1 MANVL
6 NPEPES
12 ITLNTTL
19 EPTTLEPATELEQ
32 PPFESTSNPETAEVV
47 EVPAL
52 DADAPTEPVAKAV
65 PVEAAPAEEIAPEIV
80 AQAEP
85 VVEAKA
91 EPVVAAAAE
100 PVVEAKAEPVVAAKA
115 EPVVEAKAE
124 PVVEAK
130 AEPVVAAV
138 AETAAEIQAA
148 PEAAPPATAAAPVA
162 RAKAPEHGLES
173 MDDFSAALAAFE
185 REQAAEAAAVEA
197 YGDKIVSGTV
207 IKQTEKHLVVDVGL
221 KSEGLVPLEQVLDHS
236 GAVRFNPGDVIDVVI
251 EREEPEG
258 GYLVSFERAQ
268 RLRIWD
274 TIEKAANDKTPMTG
288 TVISRVKGGLTV
300 DIGLKAFLPGSQLEI
315 RPVRNLDGYLGQQIE
330 VRVIKLNKK
339 RGNVVVSRKEI
350 LEEEQNAKRS
360 TTLEHLG
367 EGAILTGTVKNLT
380 DYGAFVD
387 LGGIDGLLHITDMS
401 WGRLTH
407 PRDLVNVGDEIQV
420 KVLKFDKDKQRVS
433 LGFKQLTPDPWL
445 DASERYP
452 VGAHVKGR
460 VLSVTDYGA
469 FVELEQGIEG
479 LVHLSEM
486 TWSKRLKHPSKL
498 VKPGDEVETVVLSVN
513 PADRRISLGMK
524 QLLENP
530 WENLTEKYPTGA
542 VVEGRVRN
550 LTDFGA
556 FIEIEDGIDGLVHVS
571 NLSWTKRVKHP
582 SEIVKKGEKVKAV
595 VLGVEPAEP
604 ASLAGHQA
612 VAARRLGELLRLAS
626 GGRRGPRQGAA
637 DGAIWSLRR
646 DRGGCRGSLPHLRGR
661 RRRRIE
667 AGDGPG
673 ARLQDHQDQRRGEEG
688 GLEPARHRPGGQPHT
703 GRALQGGYSQ
713 ASGLQLHHHARR
725 PDQLAQ
731 GRALSRFPFRHQCTT
746 AALRGGRCCLDF
758 VFHSFSLCPASTL
771 ASATPGVSFQ
781 VKESSTMPR
790 NVDAR
795 IPYSAEF
802 QP

>member
-1 MANVL
+1 MPNVL

-12 ITLNTTL
+12 ITLNTELETPTL
-19 EPTTLEPATELEQ
+19 DPATELDA
-32 PPFESTSNPETAEVV
+32 PSSESTSNPETAEAHTA
-47 EVPAL
+47 ESPAM
-52 DADAPTEPVAKAV
+52 DADASTEPAAQ
-65 PVEAAPAEEIAPEIV
+65 AAPAEPEYFAHAP
-80 AQAEP
+80 
-85 VVEAKA
+85 
-91 EPVVAAAAE
+91 AASADHSADSNE
-100 PVVEAKAEPVVAAKA
+100 
-115 EPVVEAKAE
+115 
-124 PVVEAK
+124 
-130 AEPVVAAV
+130 
-138 AETAAEIQAA
+138 
-148 PEAAPPATAAAPVA
+148 
-162 RAKAPEHGLES
+162 
-173 MDDFSAALAAFE
+173 DFSAALEAFE

-197 YGDKIVSGTV
+197 YGDKVVPGTV

-221 KSEGLVPLEQVLDHS
+221 KSEGLVPIEQVTDHT
-236 GAVRFNPGDVIDVVI
+236 GAVRFQPGEVIDVVI

-258 GYLVSFERAQ
+258 GYLVSFEKAQ
-268 RLRIWD
+268 RLRVWD
-274 TIEKAANDKTPMTG
+274 TIEKHANDKTPVIG
-288 TVISRVKGGLTV
+288 TVVSRVKGGLTV
-300 DIGLKAFLPGSQLEI
+300 DIGMKAFLPGSQLEI

-367 EGAILTGTVKNLT
+367 EGAVLTGTVKNLT

-445 DASERYP
+445 DAAERYP
-452 VGAHVKGR
+452 VGARVHGR

-498 VKPGDEVETVVLSVN
+498 VKPGDEVDTVVLSVN

-530 WENLTEKYPTGA
+530 WENLTERYPAGT

-595 VLGVEPAEP
+595 VLGVEP
-604 ASLAGHQA
+604 QN
-612 VAARRLGELLRLAS
+612 RRLSLGIKQLQPDVWESFFATHRVGDVVHGKVLRTAQFGAFVEIAEGVEGLCHISEASEAPGEAS
-626 GGRRGPRQGAA
+626 KLEVGQEHDFKIIKINVEEKKVGL
-637 DGAIWSLRR
+637 SLRAVS
-646 DRGGCRGSLPHLRGR
+646 GH
-661 RRRRIE
+661 E
-667 AGDGPG
+667 ASR
-673 ARLQDHQDQRRGEEG
+673 AQVEHYKDHAHKA
-688 GLEPARHRPGGQPHT
+688 P
-703 GRALQGGYSQ
+703 
-713 ASGLQLHHHARR
+713 
-725 PDQLAQ
+725 
-731 GRALSRFPFRHQCTT
+731 
-746 AALRGGRCCLDF
+746 
-758 VFHSFSLCPASTL
+758 
-771 ASATPGVSFQ
+771 VS
-781 VKESSTMPR
+781 SSTTTLGDLINWR
-790 NVDAR
+790 KNER
-795 IPYSAEF
+795 
-802 QP
+802 

>member
-1 MANVL
+1 MPNVL

-12 ITLNTTL
+12 ITLNTELETPTL
-19 EPTTLEPATELEQ
+19 DPATELEASLS
-32 PPFESTSNPETAEVV
+32 ESTSNPETADAQTAA
-47 EVPAL
+47 PAL
-52 DADAPTEPVAKAV
+52 DADASTEPVAQAETGELAQTETAE
-65 PVEAAPAEEIAPEIV
+65 PAQAETRELAQTAHAAPATP
-80 AQAEP
+80 AEHSTDS
-85 VVEAKA
+85 A
-91 EPVVAAAAE
+91 E
-100 PVVEAKAEPVVAAKA
+100 
-115 EPVVEAKAE
+115 
-124 PVVEAK
+124 
-130 AEPVVAAV
+130 
-138 AETAAEIQAA
+138 
-148 PEAAPPATAAAPVA
+148 
-162 RAKAPEHGLES
+162 
-173 MDDFSAALAAFE
+173 DFSAALEAFE

-197 YGDKIVSGTV
+197 YGDKLVSGTV

-221 KSEGLVPLEQVLDHS
+221 KSEGLVPIEQVTDHT
-236 GAVRFNPGDVIDVVI
+236 GAVKFQPGEVIDVVI

-258 GYLVSFERAQ
+258 GYLVSYEKAQ
-268 RLRIWD
+268 RLRVWD
-274 TIEKAANDKTPMTG
+274 TIEKHANDKTPIIG
-288 TVISRVKGGLTV
+288 TVVSRVKGGLTV
-300 DIGLKAFLPGSQLEI
+300 DIGMKAFLPGSQLEI

-339 RGNVVVSRKEI
+339 RGNVVISRKEI

-420 KVLKFDKDKQRVS
+420 KVLKFDKEKQRVS

-445 DASERYP
+445 DAAERYP
-452 VGAHVKGR
+452 VGAHVHGR

-498 VKPGDEVETVVLSVN
+498 VKPGDEVDTVVLSVN

-530 WENLTEKYPTGA
+530 WENLTERYPAGT

-595 VLGVEPAEP
+595 VLGVEPAN
-604 ASLAGHQA
+604 
-612 VAARRLGELLRLAS
+612 RRLSLGIKQLQPDVWESFFATHRVGDLVHGKVLRTAQFGAFVEIAEGVEGLCHISEASEVPGEPSKLDVGQEHEFKIIKINVEEKKVGL
-626 GGRRGPRQGAA
+626 
-637 DGAIWSLRR
+637 SLRAVS
-646 DRGGCRGSLPHLRGR
+646 GH
-661 RRRRIE
+661 E
-667 AGDGPG
+667 ASR
-673 ARLQDHQDQRRGEEG
+673 AQVESYKEH
-688 GLEPARHRPGGQPHT
+688 AHKQP
-703 GRALQGGYSQ
+703 
-713 ASGLQLHHHARR
+713 
-725 PDQLAQ
+725 
-731 GRALSRFPFRHQCTT
+731 
-746 AALRGGRCCLDF
+746 
-758 VFHSFSLCPASTL
+758 
-771 ASATPGVSFQ
+771 VS
-781 VKESSTMPR
+781 SSTTTLGDLINWR
-790 NVDAR
+790 KNER
-795 IPYSAEF
+795 
-802 QP
+802 

>member
-1 MANVL
+1 MPNVL

-12 ITLNTTL
+12 ITLNTELETPTL
-19 EPTTLEPATELEQ
+19 DPATELEAQ
-32 PPFESTSNPETAEVV
+32 PSESTSNPETAEAQHIAA
-47 EVPAL
+47 PAL
-52 DADAPTEPVAKAV
+52 DADASTEPVAQ
-65 PVEAAPAEEIAPEIV
+65 AAPAETHQPS
-80 AQAEP
+80 
-85 VVEAKA
+85 
-91 EPVVAAAAE
+91 
-100 PVVEAKAEPVVAAKA
+100 
-115 EPVVEAKAE
+115 
-124 PVVEAK
+124 
-130 AEPVVAAV
+130 
-138 AETAAEIQAA
+138 AA
-148 PEAAPPATAAAPVA
+148 PADHSA
-162 RAKAPEHGLES
+162 ES
-173 MDDFSAALAAFE
+173 NEDFSAALEAFE

-207 IKQTEKHLVVDVGL
+207 IKQTEKYLVVDVGL
-221 KSEGLVPLEQVLDHS
+221 KSEGLVPLEQVTDHT
-236 GAVRFNPGDVIDVVI
+236 GAVKFQPGEVIEVVI

-258 GYLVSFERAQ
+258 GYLVSYEKAQ
-268 RLRIWD
+268 RLRVWD
-274 TIEKAANDKTPMTG
+274 TIEKHANDKTPIMG
-288 TVISRVKGGLTV
+288 TVVSRVKGGLTV

-315 RPVRNLDGYLGQQIE
+315 RPVRNLDGYLGTQIE

-445 DASERYP
+445 DAAERYP
-452 VGAHVKGR
+452 VGAHVHGR

-498 VKPGDEVETVVLSVN
+498 VKPGDEVDTVVLSVN

-530 WENLTEKYPTGA
+530 WENLTERYPAGT

-582 SEIVKKGEKVKAV
+582 SEVVKKGEKVKAV
-595 VLGVEPAEP
+595 VLGVEP
-604 ASLAGHQA
+604 QN
-612 VAARRLGELLRLAS
+612 RRLSLGIKQLQPDVWESFFATHRVGDVVHGKVLRTAQFGAFVEIAEGVEGLCHISEASEMPGEAS
-626 GGRRGPRQGAA
+626 KLEVGQEHEFKIIKINVEEKKVGL
-637 DGAIWSLRR
+637 SLRAVS
-646 DRGGCRGSLPHLRGR
+646 GH
-661 RRRRIE
+661 E
-667 AGDGPG
+667 AS
-673 ARLQDHQDQRRGEEG
+673 
-688 GLEPARHRPGGQPHT
+688 
-703 GRALQGGYSQ
+703 RAQVESYKE
-713 ASGLQLHHHARR
+713 HAHKA
-725 PDQLAQ
+725 P
-731 GRALSRFPFRHQCTT
+731 
-746 AALRGGRCCLDF
+746 
-758 VFHSFSLCPASTL
+758 
-771 ASATPGVSFQ
+771 VS
-781 VKESSTMPR
+781 SSTTTLGDLINWR
-790 NVDAR
+790 KNER
-795 IPYSAEF
+795 
-802 QP
+802 